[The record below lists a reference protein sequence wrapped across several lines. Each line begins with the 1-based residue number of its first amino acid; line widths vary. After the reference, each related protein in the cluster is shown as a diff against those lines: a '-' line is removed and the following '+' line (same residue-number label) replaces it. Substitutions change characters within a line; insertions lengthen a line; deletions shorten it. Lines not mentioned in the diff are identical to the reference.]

1 MLILAK
7 NAEIM
12 LPRLALNLEKTPQSI
27 TLQQTSKWMWEQ
39 ADKKN
44 DFFNLNLPVALIS
57 GQKKLVAWSINDNF
71 LLQN

>member
-27 TLQQTSKWMWEQ
+27 TLQQRSK
-39 ADKKN
+39 
-44 DFFNLNLPVALIS
+44 
-57 GQKKLVAWSINDNF
+57 
-71 LLQN
+71 